1 MIVYLVHHGA
11 DVRSKNADGETVL
24 LVATKH
30 GLLDLVK
37 CFVEHATEWSFQEVC
52 VALHSAIESRSLEIV
67 KYFVDDCGADIYC
80 KDESGKTPLHHA
92 VAIGAMDIIKYLV
105 EQCGADVNAKDA
117 NGKTVLDIAV
127 TNKLLN
133 IVKYLVEKGVDVNAK
148 RPDRWPAVSAA
159 IASGKLD
166 IVRYLFE
173 RGADENGRHPNAWT
187 ALYTAIHAGKLDIVR
202 YLVEKCADVNGKN
215 PDMWTALYTAID
227 VGKLDIVRYLVEE
240 SADVNGKLTKRWE
253 ALSAA
258 ISSGKLDIVR
268 YLFEREVDENGKHQD
283 AWTALYTAIKIG
295 GLDIVRYLVEQ
306 GADVNPDTWKSLSAA
321 ISFGKLDIVKYLF
334 EREIDENGK
343 HPDAWTALCTAI
355 DVGKLDIVR
364 YLVEKGADLMSN
376 DLAGSTALFT
386 AVVGG
391 DMDIIRHLVETG
403 ADVNIKGTDGRTV
416 LHAAVNAG
424 ALEIVNYLF
433 EQGADITLKS
443 EVDGHSL
450 GIHILKMAVVKNS
463 VILVNRLL
471 DKNIDV
477 WRAGTFLVEGRQMS
491 LRQWSIHLG
500 HDEIATILKRSI
512 KHRKKIQMLKT
523 INLSQLKAEI
533 PMQAFIANTQFKIG
547 DGGFSCVYVGILK
560 DGSEVAVKRILV
572 QTIGTYHRDD
582 TFMYLIIDLCEETL
596 RELVHECSI
605 EHLQEHGPQMI
616 REILSGLEFLHS
628 KGILHRDLKPS
639 NVLVDVEGRMKLA
652 DFGISRVLKDG
663 KSTLKTYAKG
673 TPGWMPPE
681 VIEAIDRNEEGAFK
695 RKSDVFVVGMI
706 AFFILTK
713 GEHPFGSSLDRM
725 GNIMKGDVVNAKK
738 LTDPNARKFVS
749 WLINHRIDDR
759 PYAHDAL
766 RDPFANRD

>member
-1 MIVYLVHHGA
+1 
-11 DVRSKNADGETVL
+11 
-24 LVATKH
+24 
-30 GLLDLVK
+30 
-37 CFVEHATEWSFQEVC
+37 
-52 VALHSAIESRSLEIV
+52 
-67 KYFVDDCGADIYC
+67 
-80 KDESGKTPLHHA
+80 
-92 VAIGAMDIIKYLV
+92 
-105 EQCGADVNAKDA
+105 
-117 NGKTVLDIAV
+117 
-127 TNKLLN
+127 
-133 IVKYLVEKGVDVNAK
+133 
-148 RPDRWPAVSAA
+148 
-159 IASGKLD
+159 
-166 IVRYLFE
+166 
-173 RGADENGRHPNAWT
+173 
-187 ALYTAIHAGKLDIVR
+187 
-202 YLVEKCADVNGKN
+202 
-215 PDMWTALYTAID
+215 
-227 VGKLDIVRYLVEE
+227 
-240 SADVNGKLTKRWE
+240 
-253 ALSAA
+253 
-258 ISSGKLDIVR
+258 
-268 YLFEREVDENGKHQD
+268 
-283 AWTALYTAIKIG
+283 
-295 GLDIVRYLVEQ
+295 
-306 GADVNPDTWKSLSAA
+306 
-321 ISFGKLDIVKYLF
+321 
-334 EREIDENGK
+334 
-343 HPDAWTALCTAI
+343 
-355 DVGKLDIVR
+355 
-364 YLVEKGADLMSN
+364 
-376 DLAGSTALFT
+376 
-386 AVVGG
+386 
-391 DMDIIRHLVETG
+391 
-403 ADVNIKGTDGRTV
+403 
-416 LHAAVNAG
+416 
-424 ALEIVNYLF
+424 
-433 EQGADITLKS
+433 
-443 EVDGHSL
+443 
-450 GIHILKMAVVKNS
+450 MAVVKNS

-471 DKNIDV
+471 DQGIDV

-491 LRQWSIHLG
+491 LLQWSIHLG

-523 INLSQLKAEI
+523 INCSQLKAEI
-533 PMQAFIANTQFKIG
+533 PMQAVIASTQFKIG

-572 QTIGTYHRDD
+572 QSEDKTAENEKEIMSLFKTNDSSFTVSYRHFYRDD

-605 EHLQEHGPQMI
+605 GHLQEHGPQMI

-766 RDPFANRD
+766 RDPFSLTETDKNRRSA